1 MPPRGRRPVG
11 GPDTREQIL
20 TAAGELFSE
29 LGFERTTM
37 RGVAARADVD
47 PALIHHYFVNKQGL
61 LAAALVFPVDAG
73 AVLAGLDQDPEHAGE
88 AVVRRVL
95 GVWES
100 EPETRRQLLG
110 LIRVGLSHEY
120 AAGVLRD
127 LLGRTILTALATVV
141 ADDQRS
147 LRAALAGTQ
156 MGGLILGR
164 YVLGIP
170 GVRDATPEQLALAI
184 GPVLQHYLT
193 GPLGGAPGVGPI
205 PPATAARLSAV
216 AARSSAGD
224 AEPNA
229 GSPRVSQTEL

>member
-1 MPPRGRRPVG
+1 MRPRGRRPGG

-37 RGVAARADVD
+37 RAVAARAGVD
-47 PALIHHYFVNKQGL
+47 AALIHHYFVNKEGL
-61 LAAALVFPVDAG
+61 LAAALVLPVDPA
-73 AVLAGLDQDPEHAGE
+73 ALLAGLDKDPQHAGE

-95 GVWES
+95 GVWEAD
-100 EPETRRQLLG
+100 PQTRRHLLG

-127 LLGRTILTALATVV
+127 LLGRTILKALASVV
-141 ADDQRS
+141 ADDHQA

-156 MGGLILGR
+156 MGGLLLGR

-170 GVRDATPEQLALAI
+170 GVRDATPEELAVAI
-184 GPVLQHYLT
+184 GPVIQHYLT
-193 GPLGGAPGVGPI
+193 GPIVTQSSNPSNL
-205 PPATAARLSAV
+205 AREY
-216 AARSSAGD
+216 R
-224 AEPNA
+224 
-229 GSPRVSQTEL
+229 

>member
-37 RGVAARADVD
+37 RAVAARADVD
-47 PALIHHYFVNKQGL
+47 PALIHHFFVNKEGL
-61 LAAALVFPVDAG
+61 LAAALVLPVDPA
-73 AVLAGLDQDPEHAGE
+73 ALLAGLDKDPAHAGE

-95 GVWES
+95 GVWEAD
-100 EPETRRQLLG
+100 PQTRRHLLG

-127 LLGRTILTALATVV
+127 LLGRTILTALARVV
-141 ADDQRS
+141 ADDRQS
-147 LRAALAGTQ
+147 LRAALVGTQ
-156 MGGLILGR
+156 IGGLLLGR

-170 GVRDATPEQLALAI
+170 AVRDATPEELALAI
-184 GPVLQHYLT
+184 GPVIQHYLN
-193 GPLGGAPGVGPI
+193 GPI
-205 PPATAARLSAV
+205 DTHNSNA
-216 AARSSAGD
+216 
-224 AEPNA
+224 PNLT
-229 GSPRVSQTEL
+229 REHR

>member
-1 MPPRGRRPVG
+1 MRPRGRRPVG

-47 PALIHHYFVNKQGL
+47 AALIHHYFVNKEGL
-61 LAAALVFPVDAG
+61 LAAALVLPVDPA
-73 AVLAGLDQDPEHAGE
+73 ALLAGLDKDPQHAGE

-95 GVWES
+95 GMWEAD
-100 EPETRRQLLG
+100 PQTRRHLLG

-127 LLGRTILTALATVV
+127 LLGRTILTALARVV
-141 ADDQRS
+141 ADDHQS

-156 MGGLILGR
+156 MGGLLLGR

-170 GVRDATPEQLALAI
+170 AVRDATPEELALAI
-184 GPVLQHYLT
+184 GPVIQHYLT
-193 GPLGGAPGVGPI
+193 GPIVTHSSNASN
-205 PPATAARLSAV
+205 PAQEYR
-216 AARSSAGD
+216 
-224 AEPNA
+224 
-229 GSPRVSQTEL
+229 

>member
-20 TAAGELFSE
+20 TAAGELFAK

-47 PALIHHYFVNKQGL
+47 AALISHYFGNKEGL
-61 LAAALVFPVDAG
+61 LAEALVFPVDAG
-73 AVLAGLDQDPEHAGE
+73 ALLAGLDRDPDHVGE

-95 GVWES
+95 GVWEAD
-100 EPETRRQLLG
+100 PEIRRRLLG

-127 LLGRTILTALATVV
+127 LLGRTVLTALASVV
-141 ADDQRS
+141 ADDQRP

-156 MGGLILGR
+156 MAGLLLGR

-170 GVRDATPEQLALAI
+170 AIRDATPEQLTLTI

-193 GPLGGAPGVGPI
+193 EPLGGRG
-205 PPATAARLSAV
+205 
-216 AARSSAGD
+216 
-224 AEPNA
+224 
-229 GSPRVSQTEL
+229 

>member
-37 RGVAARADVD
+37 RAVAARADVD
-47 PALIHHYFVNKQGL
+47 PALIHHFFVNKEGL
-61 LAAALVFPVDAG
+61 LAAALVLPVDPA
-73 AVLAGLDQDPEHAGE
+73 ALLAGLNKDPAHAGE

-95 GVWES
+95 GVWEAD
-100 EPETRRQLLG
+100 PQTRRHLLG

-127 LLGRTILTALATVV
+127 LLGRTILTALARVV
-141 ADDQRS
+141 ADDRQS
-147 LRAALAGTQ
+147 LRAALVGTQ
-156 MGGLILGR
+156 IGGLLLGR

-170 GVRDATPEQLALAI
+170 AVRDATPEELALAI
-184 GPVLQHYLT
+184 GPVIQHYLN
-193 GPLGGAPGVGPI
+193 GPI
-205 PPATAARLSAV
+205 DTHNS
-216 AARSSAGD
+216 
-224 AEPNA
+224 NA
-229 GSPRVSQTEL
+229 SNLTREHR

>member
-37 RGVAARADVD
+37 RAVAARADVD
-47 PALIHHYFVNKQGL
+47 KALIHHYFVNKEGL
-61 LAAALVFPVDAG
+61 LAAALVLPVDPA
-73 AVLAGLDQDPEHAGE
+73 ALLAGLDKDLQHAGE

-95 GVWES
+95 GVWEAD
-100 EPETRRQLLG
+100 PQTRRHLLG

-127 LLGRTILTALATVV
+127 LLGRTILTALARVV
-141 ADDQRS
+141 ADDRQS
-147 LRAALAGTQ
+147 LRAALVGTQ
-156 MGGLILGR
+156 IGGLLLGR

-170 GVRDATPEQLALAI
+170 GVRDATPEELALAI
-184 GPVLQHYLT
+184 GPVIQHYLT
-193 GPLGGAPGVGPI
+193 GPIG
-205 PPATAARLSAV
+205 THNS
-216 AARSSAGD
+216 
-224 AEPNA
+224 NA
-229 GSPRVSQTEL
+229 SNLTREYR

>member
-37 RGVAARADVD
+37 RAVAARADVD
-47 PALIHHYFVNKQGL
+47 AALIHHYFVNKEGL
-61 LAAALVFPVDAG
+61 LAAALVLPVDPA
-73 AVLAGLDQDPEHAGE
+73 ALLAGLNKDPAHAGE

-95 GVWES
+95 GVWEAD
-100 EPETRRQLLG
+100 PQTRRHLLG

-127 LLGRTILTALATVV
+127 LLGRTILTALARVV
-141 ADDQRS
+141 ADDRQS
-147 LRAALAGTQ
+147 LRAALVGTQ
-156 MGGLILGR
+156 IGGLLLGR

-170 GVRDATPEQLALAI
+170 GVRDATPEELALAI
-184 GPVLQHYLT
+184 GPVIQHYLN
-193 GPLGGAPGVGPI
+193 GPI
-205 PPATAARLSAV
+205 DTHNS
-216 AARSSAGD
+216 
-224 AEPNA
+224 NA
-229 GSPRVSQTEL
+229 SNLTREHR

>member
-1 MPPRGRRPVG
+1 MRPRGRRPDG

-37 RGVAARADVD
+37 RAVAARADVD
-47 PALIHHYFVNKQGL
+47 AALIHHYFVNKEGL
-61 LAAALVFPVDAG
+61 LAAALVLPVDPA
-73 AVLAGLDQDPEHAGE
+73 ALLAGLDKDPQHAGE

-95 GVWES
+95 GVWEAD
-100 EPETRRQLLG
+100 PQTRRHLLG

-127 LLGRTILTALATVV
+127 LLGRTILTALARVV
-141 ADDQRS
+141 ADDHQS

-156 MGGLILGR
+156 MGGLLLGR

-170 GVRDATPEQLALAI
+170 AVRDATPEELALAI
-184 GPVLQHYLT
+184 GPVIQHYLT
-193 GPLGGAPGVGPI
+193 GPIV
-205 PPATAARLSAV
+205 THS
-216 AARSSAGD
+216 
-224 AEPNA
+224 PNA
-229 GSPRVSQTEL
+229 SSLEHEYR

>member
-11 GPDTREQIL
+11 GADTRQQIL

-47 PALIHHYFVNKQGL
+47 PALIHHYFVNKEGL
-61 LAAALVFPVDAG
+61 LSAALVFPVDPG
-73 AVLAGLDQDPEHAGE
+73 ALLAGLDEDPEHAGE
-88 AVVRRVL
+88 GVVRRVL
-95 GVWES
+95 GVWEVES
-100 EPETRRQLLG
+100 ETRRRLLG
-110 LIRVGLSHEY
+110 LVRVGLSHEY

-127 LLGRTILTALATVV
+127 LLGRTVLTALASVV
-141 ADDQRS
+141 ADDQQP

-156 MGGLILGR
+156 IAGLFMGR

-170 GVRDATPEQLALAI
+170 AIRDATPEQLTLTI

-193 GPLGGAPGVGPI
+193 GSLGGPVSVAPISWSPSVVPGR
-205 PPATAARLSAV
+205 PAT
-216 AARSSAGD
+216 
-224 AEPNA
+224 
-229 GSPRVSQTEL
+229 